1 MSRITHSTLPRP
13 DTSLRRNRSL
23 ATVMNSQNHRMK
35 TKTAKASARKFAKVD
50 STENSIFFLPQ
61 AVLWRGD
68 AARSAI
74 DEHVDPRAIDQETL
88 ADAGS
93 GLRNLRARVHDRVA
107 AVQEAAL
114 DHGIHYLVAVV
125 VQVHHDLPALTW
137 NRPQRRV
144 VHGNHGHRRPCG
156 HRHPA

>member
-1 MSRITHSTLPRP
+1 MSRITHTTLPRP

-50 STENSIFFLPQ
+50 SAENNISFLPQ
-61 AVLWRGD
+61 AGSWRGD

-74 DEHVDPRAIDQETL
+74 DEHVDPRAVDQETL
-88 ADAGS
+88 ADTGP
-93 GLRNLRARVHDRVA
+93 GLCNLRARIHDRVA

-114 DHGIHYLVAVV
+114 DHRLHHLLAVV
-125 VQVHHDLPALTW
+125 VQVHHDLPALAR
-137 NRPQRRV
+137 NRPQGRV
-144 VHGNHGHRRPCG
+144 VHGNHRHRRP
-156 HRHPA
+156 